1 MPYKGDR
8 VRASDGVKKKN
19 FLETKSPL
27 QVHGIKTNELV
38 RLCGGT
44 LKLELVSGH
53 EMYHLEMAPNS
64 QHVQFGQ
71 SH

>member
-1 MPYKGDR
+1 MKGDR
-8 VRASDGVKKKN
+8 VRASDGAKKKKI

-44 LKLELVSGH
+44 LKLVLYQD
-53 EMYHLEMAPNS
+53 MKRTI
-64 QHVQFGQ
+64 
-71 SH
+71 